1 MVKRL
6 VMYAILVYALG
17 LLFSGITY
25 LVLDFAPYF
34 VAGMIVTTPIYGAV
48 RKHTGKGQRIQN
60 GVKKAGKGFTNLVKI
75 NKKSLTAYFVMFIVV
90 YRTHDILA
98 EILVESAVVGV
109 TTLAVTFATWELA
122 RFTAKKAKKVQF
134 LSFGEAVKGA
144 F

>member
-6 VMYAILVYALG
+6 VMYAIMVYALG

-34 VAGMIVTTPIYGAV
+34 IVGMIVTTPIYGAV
-48 RKHTGKGQRIQN
+48 RKHTGKGQKIHT
-60 GVKKAGKGFTNLVKI
+60 GVKKAGKGFSILLKI
-75 NKKSLTAYFVMFIVV
+75 NKKSLTAYLVMFIVV
-90 YRTHDILA
+90 YRTYEILA
-98 EILVESAVVGV
+98 EILVESAVVGGIA
-109 TTLAVTFATWELA
+109 LAVTFATWELA
-122 RFTAKKAKKVQF
+122 RFIAKKAKKVQF